1 MSMNLAVDLKKSDLD
16 KVEQEAKQVIQ
27 KVANTDNMQLDELM
41 DQIGRM
47 GQRTMEKAGQSLEML
62 QRPVND
68 MVSGKR
74 SEVGNNIL
82 RLRSEID
89 SLSKSKQL
97 SFIDKIMRKTPLK
110 NYVYKYQSVK
120 TNVDAIIVSLR
131 NGKDTLEENMAYMRN
146 LKRTS
151 IEEVYNLQMRIEM
164 GNQLK
169 KLFEEEIAKPEN
181 ANRKTTL
188 ERGLRKVVTRI
199 QSFTEMIMLYQQ
211 AIAGTD
217 IINDNNDKLI
227 DSVDA
232 TIDKTQHLITVSAM
246 IAMALQDQMQ
256 TIEAVNTA
264 NQTLQNMFEDN
275 SRMLKETTQKT
286 NDLLGKPAMQ
296 LEAVER
302 AMGDLFA
309 AMDMYEQSNRTI
321 IQSATEQT
329 GRMTEINKKMH
340 DRLGL
345 MQANGGESE
354 PARVT
359 AGQQAESQRLQSIS
373 NLLE

>member
-1 MSMNLAVDLKKSDLD
+1 MSMNLAVDLKKDD
-16 KVEQEAKQVIQ
+16 VAKVEQEAKQVIQ
-27 KVANTDNMQLDELM
+27 KVANTDNLQLDELM

-74 SEVGNNIL
+74 SEVGGNIL
-82 RLRSEID
+82 RLRTEID

-97 SFIDKIMRKTPLK
+97 GFFDKIMRKTPLK
-110 NYVYKYQSVK
+110 NYIYKYQSVK
-120 TNVDAIIVSLR
+120 TNVDAIVVSLR

-151 IEEVYNLQMRIEM
+151 IEEVYNLQMRIAM
-164 GNQLK
+164 GNRLK
-169 KLFEEEIAKPEN
+169 TLFEEEIAKPEN
-181 ANRKTTL
+181 AGRKTTL

-246 IAMALQDQMQ
+246 IAMALQDQME

-264 NQTLQNMFEDN
+264 NQTLQNMFEEN

-302 AMGDLFA
+302 AMGDLFT
-309 AMDMYEQSNRTI
+309 AMDLYEQSNRTI
-321 IQSATEQT
+321 IKSATEQT
-329 GRMTEINKKMH
+329 GRMTEINKKMN

-345 MQANGGESE
+345 MQSGGSAE
-354 PARVT
+354 PERVT
-359 AGQQAESQRLQSIS
+359 AGQQGEAQRLQSIS
-373 NLLE
+373 NLLD

>member
-1 MSMNLAVDLKKSDLD
+1 MSMNLAVELKKNDMD

-68 MVSGKR
+68 MVAGKR

-82 RLRSEID
+82 RLRTEID
-89 SLSKSKQL
+89 SLSKSKQVG
-97 SFIDKIMRKTPLK
+97 FFDKILRKTPLK
-110 NYVYKYQSVK
+110 NYIYKYQSVK
-120 TNVDAIIVSLR
+120 TNVDAIVMSLR

-151 IEEVYNLQMRIEM
+151 IEEVYNLQMRIAM
-164 GNQLK
+164 GNRLK
-169 KLFEEEIAKPEN
+169 VLFEEEIAKPEN
-181 ANRKTTL
+181 AGRKPTL

-227 DSVDA
+227 DSVDS

-246 IAMALQDQMQ
+246 IAMALQDQME

-286 NDLLGKPAMQ
+286 NELLGKPAMQ

-302 AMGDLFA
+302 AMGDLFT
-309 AMDMYEQSNRTI
+309 AMDLYEQSNRTI
-321 IQSATEQT
+321 IKSATEQT
-329 GRMTEINKKMH
+329 GRMTEINQKMN

-345 MQANGGESE
+345 MQGSGAGSE
-354 PARVT
+354 PAQV
-359 AGQQAESQRLQSIS
+359 AAAQSESKRLQSIS
-373 NLLE
+373 SLLE

>member
-1 MSMNLAVDLKKSDLD
+1 MSMNLAVDLKKDD
-16 KVEQEAKQVIQ
+16 AAKVEQEAKQVIQ
-27 KVANTDNMQLDELM
+27 KVANTDNLQLDELM

-74 SEVGNNIL
+74 SEVGGNIL
-82 RLRSEID
+82 RLRTEID

-97 SFIDKIMRKTPLK
+97 GFFDKIMRKTPLK
-110 NYVYKYQSVK
+110 NYIYKYQSVK
-120 TNVDAIIVSLR
+120 TNVDAIVVSLR

-151 IEEVYNLQMRIEM
+151 IEEVYNLQMRIAM
-164 GNQLK
+164 GNRLK
-169 KLFEEEIAKPEN
+169 TLFEEEIAKPEN

-246 IAMALQDQMQ
+246 IAMALQDQME

-264 NQTLQNMFEDN
+264 NQTLQNMFEEN

-286 NDLLGKPAMQ
+286 NELLGKPAMQ

-302 AMGDLFA
+302 AMGDLFT
-309 AMDMYEQSNRTI
+309 AMDLYEQSNRTI
-321 IQSATEQT
+321 IKSATEQT
-329 GRMTEINKKMH
+329 GRMTEINKKMN

-345 MQANGGESE
+345 MQSGGSAGPE
-354 PARVT
+354 RVT
-359 AGQQAESQRLQSIS
+359 AGQQSEAQRLQSIS
-373 NLLE
+373 NLLD

>member
-1 MSMNLAVDLKKSDLD
+1 MSMNLAVDLKKDD
-16 KVEQEAKQVIQ
+16 VAKVEQEAKQVIQ
-27 KVANTDNMQLDELM
+27 KVANTDNLQLDELM

-74 SEVGNNIL
+74 SEVGGNIL
-82 RLRSEID
+82 RLRTEID

-97 SFIDKIMRKTPLK
+97 GFFDKIMRKTPLK
-110 NYVYKYQSVK
+110 NYIYKYQSVK
-120 TNVDAIIVSLR
+120 TNVDAIVVSLR

-151 IEEVYNLQMRIEM
+151 IEEVYNLQMRIAM
-164 GNQLK
+164 GNRLK
-169 KLFEEEIAKPEN
+169 TLFEEEIAKPEN
-181 ANRKTTL
+181 AGRKTTL

-246 IAMALQDQMQ
+246 IAMALQDQME

-264 NQTLQNMFEDN
+264 NQTLQNMFEEN

-286 NDLLGKPAMQ
+286 NELLGKPAMQ

-302 AMGDLFA
+302 AMGDLFT
-309 AMDMYEQSNRTI
+309 AMDLYEQSNRTI
-321 IQSATEQT
+321 IKSATEQT
-329 GRMTEINKKMH
+329 GRMTEINKKMN

-345 MQANGGESE
+345 MQSGGSAE
-354 PARVT
+354 PERVT
-359 AGQQAESQRLQSIS
+359 AGQQGEAQRLQSIS
-373 NLLE
+373 NLLD

>member
-1 MSMNLAVDLKKSDLD
+1 MSMNLAVELKKNDMD

-68 MVSGKR
+68 MVAGKR

-82 RLRSEID
+82 RLRTEID
-89 SLSKSKQL
+89 SLSKSKQVG
-97 SFIDKIMRKTPLK
+97 FFDKIMRKTPLK
-110 NYVYKYQSVK
+110 NYIYKYQSVK
-120 TNVDAIIVSLR
+120 TNVDAIVMSLR

-151 IEEVYNLQMRIEM
+151 IEEVYNLQMRIAM
-164 GNQLK
+164 GNRLK
-169 KLFEEEIAKPEN
+169 ALFEEEIAKPEN
-181 ANRKTTL
+181 AGRKPTL

-199 QSFTEMIMLYQQ
+199 QSFTEMILLYQQ

-246 IAMALQDQMQ
+246 IAMALQDQME

-264 NQTLQNMFEDN
+264 NQTLQNMFEEN

-286 NDLLGKPAMQ
+286 NELLGKPAMQ

-302 AMGDLFA
+302 AMGDLFT
-309 AMDMYEQSNRTI
+309 AMDLYEQSNRTI
-321 IQSATEQT
+321 IKSATEQT
-329 GRMTEINKKMH
+329 GRMTEINQKMS

-345 MQANGGESE
+345 MQGSGTDSE
-354 PARVT
+354 PARVA
-359 AGQQAESQRLQSIS
+359 AGQSEAQRLQSIS
-373 NLLE
+373 SLLE

>member
-1 MSMNLAVDLKKSDLD
+1 MSTNLSVELKKNDME

-68 MVSGKR
+68 MVAGKR

-82 RLRSEID
+82 RLRTEID
-89 SLSKSKQL
+89 SLSKSKQVG
-97 SFIDKIMRKTPLK
+97 FFDKIMRKTPLK
-110 NYVYKYQSVK
+110 NYIYKYQSVK
-120 TNVDAIIVSLR
+120 TNVDAIVMSLR

-151 IEEVYNLQMRIEM
+151 IEEVYNLQMRIAM
-164 GNQLK
+164 GNRLK
-169 KLFEEEIAKPEN
+169 ALFEEEIAKPEN
-181 ANRKTTL
+181 AGRKTTL

-199 QSFTEMIMLYQQ
+199 QSFTEMILLYQQ

-246 IAMALQDQMQ
+246 IAMALQDQME

-264 NQTLQNMFEDN
+264 NQTLQNMFEEN

-286 NDLLGKPAMQ
+286 NELLGKPAMQ

-302 AMGDLFA
+302 AMGDLFT
-309 AMDMYEQSNRTI
+309 AMDLYEQSNRTI
-321 IQSATEQT
+321 IKSATEQT
-329 GRMTEINKKMH
+329 GRMTEINQKMS

-345 MQANGGESE
+345 MQGSGTDSE
-354 PARVT
+354 PARVA
-359 AGQQAESQRLQSIS
+359 AGQSEAQRLQSIS
-373 NLLE
+373 SLLE

>member
-1 MSMNLAVDLKKSDLD
+1 MSMNLAVELKKNDME

-68 MVSGKR
+68 MVAGKR
-74 SEVGNNIL
+74 SEVGGNIL
-82 RLRSEID
+82 KLRTEID
-89 SLSKSKQL
+89 SLSKSKQIG
-97 SFIDKIMRKTPLK
+97 FFDKIMRKTPLK
-110 NYVYKYQSVK
+110 NYIYKYQSVK
-120 TNVDAIIVSLR
+120 TNVDAIVISLR

-151 IEEVYNLQMRIEM
+151 IEEVYNLQMRIAM
-164 GNQLK
+164 GNRLK
-169 KLFEEEIAKPEN
+169 ALFEEEIAKPEN
-181 ANRKTTL
+181 ANRKPTL

-246 IAMALQDQMQ
+246 IAMALQDQME

-264 NQTLQNMFEDN
+264 NQTLQNMFEEN

-286 NDLLGKPAMQ
+286 NELLGKPAMQ

-302 AMGDLFA
+302 AMGDLFT
-309 AMDMYEQSNRTI
+309 AMDLYEQSNRTI
-321 IQSATEQT
+321 IKSATEQT
-329 GRMTEINKKMH
+329 GRMTEINQKMNE
-340 DRLGL
+340 RLGL
-345 MQANGGESE
+345 MQGSGAGSE
-354 PARVT
+354 PARIES
-359 AGQQAESQRLQSIS
+359 GQSEDQRLKSIS